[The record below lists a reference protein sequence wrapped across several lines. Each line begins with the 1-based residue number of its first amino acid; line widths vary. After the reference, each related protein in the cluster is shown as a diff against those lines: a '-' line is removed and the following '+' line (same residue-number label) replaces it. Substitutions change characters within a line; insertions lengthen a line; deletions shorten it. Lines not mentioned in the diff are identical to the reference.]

1 MAYSSVRPL
10 SALLSF
16 LSEQCL
22 SQRPLER
29 VCHFLC
35 LKLSLRVGP
44 SGWFTVDPPSVLR
57 QGAMTPWRR
66 T

>member
-29 VCHFLC
+29 VIF
-35 LKLSLRVGP
+35 
-44 SGWFTVDPPSVLR
+44 SVLNSPLEWALLVGSQWTHPR
-57 QGAMTPWRR
+57 FSARAQ
-66 T
+66 